1 MKIEFQ
7 KHFCGFRLEA
17 HRSEN
22 TELHNTHNTTQE
34 IFLRVNNA

>member
-22 TELHNTHNTTQE
+22 TELHNTHDNGNTRD
-34 IFLRVNNA
+34 FLVG